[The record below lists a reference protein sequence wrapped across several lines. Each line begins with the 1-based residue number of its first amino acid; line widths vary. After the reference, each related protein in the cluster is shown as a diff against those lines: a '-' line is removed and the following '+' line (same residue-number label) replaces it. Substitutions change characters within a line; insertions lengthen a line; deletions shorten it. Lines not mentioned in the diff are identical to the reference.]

1 AGRRLPARALDA
13 LGQHCSATERR
24 ADEATRDVTAW
35 LKCHFMHE
43 RIGEIFDGSIAS
55 VVPFGLFVA
64 LDELYVEGLIH
75 ISDLGNDYFLH
86 DEARHELR
94 GERTGVRFRMGERLR
109 VQLVRVSLE
118 TSKID
123 FRLMETLPATPKPR
137 AAKATKSAKTTKPAK
152 TAKSAKTAKVAK
164 PAKAAKKTAAA
175 SKSAK
180 STKKTAPAKR
190 AARKKV

>member
-1 AGRRLPARALDA
+1 
-13 LGQHCSATERR
+13 
-24 ADEATRDVTAW
+24 
-35 LKCHFMHE
+35 MHE

-86 DEARHELR
+86 DETRHELR
-94 GERTGVRFRMGERLR
+94 GERTGARFRMGERLR

-123 FRLMETLPATPKPR
+123 FRLMETLPATPKAR
-137 AAKATKSAKTTKPAK
+137 AANATKSAKTTKPAK

-180 STKKTAPAKR
+180 SAKKTAPAKR